1 MVALLL
7 ILLWLYVLICR
18 LERLFFNWLYGP
30 LLFFGW
36 LGIGTVNNEYS
47 SVFEVRHVSN
57 LDSLVEG
64 NGFII
69 LPGNQ
74 NVPYGVV
81 EFFG

>member
-30 LLFFGW
+30 LLFFDW
-36 LGIGTVNNEYS
+36 PGIGTVNNEYS